1 MDTTCHLINKSPSSV
16 LDDKIPHEVWTG
28 EKPSLACFGVFS
40 YDSYVL
46 VPKEIRTQCIVNIKG
61 EPLLAITMVWKV
73 ISFEP
78 RN

>member
-1 MDTTCHLINKSPSSV
+1 V

-61 EPLLAITMVWKV
+61 EPLLAITMV
-73 ISFEP
+73 
-78 RN
+78 